1 MLTFVQM
8 RTVVICF
15 NTPFRVRSV
24 GMEGVEMGAYGFYG
38 AEALGGRELS
48 VGKPHKNLKR
58 LIPVQLPLLSL
69 ALGSSSKV
77 DCLERRL

>member
-24 GMEGVEMGAYGFYG
+24 GMEGVEMGAYGFDG
-38 AEALGGRELS
+38 AEVLGGRELS
-48 VGKPHKNLKR
+48 VGKTSQEP
-58 LIPVQLPLLSL
+58 
-69 ALGSSSKV
+69 
-77 DCLERRL
+77 

>member
-1 MLTFVQM
+1 MRHWRTSVRQHVSKWEAGKYGEREEVSMLTFVQM

-24 GMEGVEMGAYGFYG
+24 GMEGVEMGAYGFEG

-48 VGKPHKNLKR
+48 VGKPSQE
-58 LIPVQLPLLSL
+58 P
-69 ALGSSSKV
+69 
-77 DCLERRL
+77 